1 MVTMCFLSLHLFA
14 QHVLWFTYCCV
25 ISNQTPCACNALMS
39 YDGAG
44 GPLDGPPGAQRLGAV
59 LSDPRPPSGR
69 MMELEDLWMVHPE
82 PSGSVLFCLTP
93 VPPQV
98 V

>member
-1 MVTMCFLSLHLFA
+1 MELGDLWMVHPEPSGSVLFY
-14 QHVLWFTYCCV
+14 L
-25 ISNQTPCACNALMS
+25 TP
-39 YDGAG
+39 
-44 GPLDGPPGAQRLGAV
+44 V
-59 LSDPRPPSGR
+59 PPSGR